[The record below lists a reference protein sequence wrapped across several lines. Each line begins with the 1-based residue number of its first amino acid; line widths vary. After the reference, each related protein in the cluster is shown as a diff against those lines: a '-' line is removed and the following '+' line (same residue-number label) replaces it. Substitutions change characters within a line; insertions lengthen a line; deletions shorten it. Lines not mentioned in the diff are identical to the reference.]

1 MSREIPTLCKPTL
14 QNTSFPH
21 ESKITSSSCAPT
33 ADIEVTQSW
42 NATNESP
49 KSTLQSRLEKPKP
62 PRVGAA
68 VADVAEGEIE
78 AEVDMAATAEIQQI
92 LPTPMPTKA
101 QPLHTTRYLVDLRSA
116 SRQLPTAESG
126 ESGEFGLKTMV
137 QRTICITINP
147 SS

>member
-68 VADVAEGEIE
+68 AVDVAEAEIE
-78 AEVDMAATAEIQQI
+78 AEGVKAETAETQRI
-92 LPTPMPTKA
+92 LPLPTKA
-101 QPLHTTRYLVDLRSA
+101 RPLHTTQSLADLHSA
-116 SRQLPTAESG
+116 SRQLPMAESG

-137 QRTICITINP
+137 QRTICIMINP